1 MGTHSS
7 TDESYR
13 ASRAARWQHSR
24 RDDDNKAA
32 TNVVEF
38 PHSELS
44 RGLAPET
51 GAEPRSNPADAIEP
65 RLPAWTYRLK
75 NAEDRVLA
83 ASMLLITGPL
93 LAFIALAVKIDS
105 PGPALTERLQLGF
118 GGALI
123 PVWKFRC
130 VPLDQATQLTGVGR
144 FLRASSLEDLPQLFS
159 VLSGKL
165 SIVGPQPY
173 VPSGESEKPSILVAV
188 DRCATRRQFRPGITS
203 LSRVND
209 RCVDAVSAG
218 KLEKRAKDD
227 LSYMNDWSI
236 WLDIR
241 IIFRSVRLFLMEPQ
255 V

>member
-13 ASRAARWQHSR
+13 TGRAARWQHSR

-32 TNVVEF
+32 TNVVDF
-38 PHSELS
+38 PHPELS
-44 RGLAPET
+44 RELAPET
-51 GAEPRSNPADAIEP
+51 GAEPRSSTANAIGP
-65 RLPAWTYRLK
+65 RLPTWTYRLK
-75 NAEDRVLA
+75 NIEDRVLA
-83 ASMLLITGPL
+83 ATMLLVTGPL

-105 PGPALTERLQLGF
+105 RGPALTKRLQPGF
-118 GGALI
+118 GGSLI

-130 VPLDQATQLTGVGR
+130 VSLGQATQLTGVGR

-173 VPSGESEKPSILVAV
+173 VPSDESEKPSILAAV
-188 DRCATRRQFRPGITS
+188 YRCATRHQFRPGITS

-209 RCVDAVSAG
+209 RCVDAVSAE

-241 IIFRSVRLFLMEPQ
+241 IIFRSVRSFLTEPQ
-255 V
+255 M